1 MINFVPHSQFCI
13 QEVFSVSTNAFIT
26 MQDKYIIDNCTV
38 FKLSVRCIERKNLS
52 IGSILFRT
60 YGSHEISRMRTVC
73 VGIQT
78 AIKRVNK
85 R

>member
-1 MINFVPHSQFCI
+1 
-13 QEVFSVSTNAFIT
+13 

-38 FKLSVRCIERKNLS
+38 FKL
-52 IGSILFRT
+52 IGSLNREEKRVNWINFLPNIP
-60 YGSHEISRMRTVC
+60 SDEIRRMRIVC

-85 R
+85 F